1 MCSAILSLQLHHERA
16 GTTSIREAAAREL
29 SLGQKSPG
37 LHASYLS
44 LSMTRGRSDLLTKRS
59 EVTSGDDMNSAKVA
73 AVIGLFGT
81 LRGQAAEGQRSTL
94 RFDDWV

>member
-1 MCSAILSLQLHHERA
+1 
-16 GTTSIREAAAREL
+16 
-29 SLGQKSPG
+29 
-37 LHASYLS
+37 
-44 LSMTRGRSDLLTKRS
+44 MTRGRSDLLTKRS